1 MQSLTTKQRTVTMF
15 HTRRSDRLS
24 FYMQAHDLIWFNINV
39 MWGRTPILLLCKLS
53 SRHLRNIL
61 PCRHSAFLE
70 YFLKFNWP
78 EMKGSAFPRP
88 CIWSHGFIYLPF
100 QYNVILIG
108 VICSEFRVFQ
118 LFSIFEVVC
127 VKSASSVL
135 LQIHLSR
142 RTSLSNVL
150 QALLQWVQPAWSNI
164 SLPYVVILFPKPN
177 NSYTIG
183 WNSHCGKL

>member
-1 MQSLTTKQRTVTMF
+1 MSCEEELQSYYFASCHPDISEIFYHAVIQ
-15 HTRRSDRLS
+15 LS
-24 FYMQAHDLIWFNINV
+24 LNI
-39 MWGRTPILLLCKLS
+39 
-53 SRHLRNIL
+53 
-61 PCRHSAFLE
+61 
-70 YFLKFNWP
+70 FLKFNGP

-108 VICSEFRVFQ
+108 VICSEFRVLQ

-135 LQIHLSR
+135 LQIHLSH

-164 SLPYVVILFPKPN
+164 SLPYVFVLFPKPN

-183 WNSHCGKL
+183 WNSHCGQL